1 MKGKKIILS
10 CIIIGVIFYGS
21 YKFIDRNNIKDSKE
35 LTLTEIGKNYE
46 FNYKSS
52 IDKKYNFEILDI
64 DEAIIDWKIVDLN
77 NNKIINEGEFKRGQ
91 NVVKLELK
99 GYTNYK
105 IILNPKVETSTQ
117 LSEDEINPVFLNDK
131 ITINIQ

>member
-10 CIIIGVIFYGS
+10 FIVIGVIFYGS

-77 NNKIINEGEFKRGQ
+77 NNKIINEGEFKQGQ
-91 NVVKLELK
+91 NAVRLELK
-99 GYTNYK
+99 GHTNYK
-105 IILNPKVETSTQ
+105 IILNPKVKTSTQ

-131 ITINIQ
+131 ITVNIQ

>member
-1 MKGKKIILS
+1 MKLFKGL
-10 CIIIGVIFYGS
+10 CIFAAGALAGAAVAARAVRDKYQQEAEEEIAEMRDYYRELRKNAKTPNEDTIVEENS
-21 YKFIDRNNIKDSKE
+21 EEEKEENSKNE
-35 LTLTEIGKNYE
+35 YNEI
-46 FNYKSS
+46 
-52 IDKKYNFEILDI
+52 
-64 DEAIIDWKIVDLN
+64 V
-77 NNKIINEGEFKRGQ
+77 
-91 NVVKLELK
+91 K